1 MRSFLVLLALLVP
14 FAAGCGSSSSS
25 GPAGAEVA
33 PASAQLFL
41 SVATDFDSE
50 EWRQAEEM
58 LENFPDSDK
67 AVGIFLRELGI
78 ENADLREDLEPAL
91 GPETDLVVLDF
102 AGDGAAVGL
111 TQPEDQAKLE
121 QVLAELDEELVTR
134 EIGGWTAFSNSE
146 ANLDRFESERSEGTL
161 AGSDPYEEVM
171 AEVDREALVQ
181 AFVNGEGVEA
191 PVPAVQV
198 PTLGLSFGA
207 EDGGVRLEG
216 FVDSGEEAGLLGEN
230 FAAGLPDVVPAG
242 AMVYVGANDL
252 EGTFSAARD
261 MLAEAMPEFDADLAR
276 VEHEL
281 GVSLEEDVFPLFAG
295 ETAIYARPGLFIPE
309 VTLVT
314 EVEDE
319 AAAIAA
325 LDKLLAGLDEYLPGA
340 STPTEPGA
348 STPTEVEIAGVTAK
362 EIPITPPIAVYYAAF
377 DGRLV
382 LTSSKDGIS
391 SLQEDEDKLAGDEDF
406 QDALEQAGMPDET
419 SGFAYVNLEQA
430 IPYVLGFAE
439 QAGDQVPPVVR
450 ENLEPLQQLLVYSER
465 DGDAV
470 HFAGFLGVD

>member
-50 EWRQAEEM
+50 EWRQAEEV

-67 AVGIFLRELGI
+67 AVGFFLRELGI
-78 ENADLREDLEPAL
+78 EDADLREDLEPAL

-102 AGDGAAVGL
+102 SGDGAAVGL

-121 QVLAELDEELVTR
+121 QVLATLDEEFVTR
-134 EIGGWTAFSNSE
+134 EVGGWTAFSDSE

-171 AEVDREALVQ
+171 AEVDRESLVQ
-181 AFVNGEGVEA
+181 VFLNGEGVEA

-207 EDGGVRLEG
+207 EDGGVRVEG

-319 AAAIAA
+319 AAAMAT
-325 LDKLLAGLDEYLPGA
+325 LDKLLAGLDEYLPGVSA
-340 STPTEPGA
+340 
-348 STPTEVEIAGVTAK
+348 PTEVEIAGVTAK
-362 EIPITPPIAVYYAAF
+362 EIPITPPIALYYAAF

-382 LTSSKDGIS
+382 VTSSKDGIS
-391 SLQEDEDKLAGDEDF
+391 SLREDDDKLADDEDF

-439 QAGDQVPPVVR
+439 QAGDQVPPMVR
-450 ENLEPLQQLLVYSER
+450 ENLEPLQQLVVYSEQ